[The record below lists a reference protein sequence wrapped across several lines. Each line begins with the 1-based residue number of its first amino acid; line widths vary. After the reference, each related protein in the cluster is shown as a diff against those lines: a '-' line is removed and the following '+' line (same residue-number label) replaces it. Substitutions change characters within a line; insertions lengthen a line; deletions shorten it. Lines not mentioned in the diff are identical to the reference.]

1 MFIVIVFK
9 VKFLTCSN
17 LFEMSLF
24 KNNNFIYKKKDIEMM
39 VRTSKEFN
47 FSIAAF
53 HHALEAYRI
62 PEALKD
68 NNIVAATFAD
78 HWGFKHE
85 AYLAIVYSPK
95 ILRKAG
101 VKVALKTGFFLL
113 KIKTLI
119 KKICLDHP
127 VL

>member
-1 MFIVIVFK
+1 M
-9 VKFLTCSN
+9 
-17 LFEMSLF
+17 
-24 KNNNFIYKKKDIEMM
+24 KKDIEMM

-62 PEALKD
+62 PEALRD

-85 AYLAIVYSPK
+85 GYLASVTSPK
-95 ILRKAG
+95 TLRAAG
-101 VKVALKTGFFLL
+101 VKVALKTGSYFIFF
-113 KIKTLI
+113 
-119 KKICLDHP
+119 
-127 VL
+127 